1 MVFAAEAFGFGVI
14 LIANLTAIQGFVN
27 ILTLI
32 LMEFR
37 LQIQIQRL
45 RKSEAYLLVPWL
57 FLYIIGIF
65 RFNASFFLS
74 HFSSSY
80 IGAIIILGLQSDQ
93 GTFVTE
99 EIFAP
104 LLTGAVFH
112 LVWILVRSI
121 FNDFISGNR
130 WRFELVIGRKF

>member
-1 MVFAAEAFGFGVI
+1 
-14 LIANLTAIQGFVN
+14 
-27 ILTLI
+27 
-32 LMEFR
+32 MEFR

-104 LLTGAVFH
+104 LFTGAAFH

-130 WRFELVIGRKF
+130 

>member
-1 MVFAAEAFGFGVI
+1 MKPTFWFPGCSFTS
-14 LIANLTAIQGFVN
+14 L
-27 ILTLI
+27 
-32 LMEFR
+32 
-37 LQIQIQRL
+37 
-45 RKSEAYLLVPWL
+45 AYSGLKP
-57 FLYIIGIF
+57 G
-65 RFNASFFLS
+65 SFCHKFP
-74 HFSSSY
+74 HISSSY

-130 WRFELVIGRKF
+130 WSSELVIGRNI